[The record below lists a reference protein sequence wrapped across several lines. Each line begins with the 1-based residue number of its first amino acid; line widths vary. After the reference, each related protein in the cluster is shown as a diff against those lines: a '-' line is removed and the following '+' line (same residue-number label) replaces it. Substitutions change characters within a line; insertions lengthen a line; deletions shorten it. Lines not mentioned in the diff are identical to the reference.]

1 MIGELIDN
9 MVCAF
14 APLAGARRMQARR
27 VVKRY
32 QGAESNRLNSNKK
45 PLNRSADAEMLGP
58 FGADAMRAWARLLV
72 RDNAYAWGVV
82 DTIVSSVVGTGIKG
96 QSQIETPAGEDR
108 ETVNE
113 ARDRVWNEWCRVCDV
128 NGQYTLYEMQA
139 IVQRE
144 IVEAGEC
151 LIHLVDVPLTYRGIN
166 RPVPL
171 ALELIEA
178 DRLASDR
185 DTYNVARDN
194 QTRIVRG
201 IELDDLGKP
210 VAYHVYRS
218 HPNDPF
224 AFSRDIERIPAKDIL
239 HLFKRDRIGQTRGI
253 SWFAPVCSWL
263 KDLATYVDNELQASA
278 VASCFTVAVKSSRGV
293 TGLGNPSVDDDETT
307 TDKGGNSYDFLQ
319 PGMIMHLLDGESIES
334 ANPGR
339 PNSAAEPW
347 INLMLRGIAVGTGLS
362 YEIVARDYSK
372 TSYSS
377 SRTSQLEDRRRFRR
391 WQRYLID
398 HLCEPIHD
406 RFSEAAALAGRS
418 EFPTM
423 TEILED
429 REKATAFTW
438 TPQEW
443 EWVDPQNEQSASE
456 ASIKANQSTYQEE
469 LGSRGRN
476 WRNTFYQRAKEEK
489 LRKALGLLS
498 IEEQQPNQQQQQA
511 GTPQS
516 ISALALSSGQIVTL
530 LDIVTRVGTGSLPH
544 ETAKAIVAV
553 SFPEFESEVIDAI
566 IDPIKPGSI
575 AADGVPAAATPMD
588 ATESTATAEMM
599 GLSTLQ
605 WNRNVKAIRKILD
618 DLKNGVA
625 SAAQA
630 QVFLSSVGMK
640 QTNIDALIADAADGQ
655 LDAPLPTAGEPAA
668 AVGRSEVE
676 RGGPGSGPHPG
687 TGGGEKKV
695 KARTKAAPMSEK
707 AQRAKAAHKMVD
719 ATVQQEADKVERE
732 FAKSIGGAS
741 FENSEPVDVVVA
753 DKSGRV
759 AHGIEHKYVQDNAN
773 DKITMNKYAQVRKVV
788 WEQKNKADFHTVVE
802 TKSGETYYR
811 RGVGSFRIGGM
822 HKVTGGKAE
831 LKQLMNTH
839 ENKLPAGAMRTDS
852 KIRVGTWKQAAGS
865 RDYVNSKTGETVSP
879 KK

>member
-1 MIGELIDN
+1 MIGELVDS
-9 MVCAF
+9 MVSVF
-14 APLAGARRMQARR
+14 SPLAGARRMQARR
-27 VVKRY
+27 IVKRY
-32 QGAESNRLNSNKK
+32 QGAESNRLNANKK
-45 PLNRSADAEMLGP
+45 PLNRSADAELLGP
-58 FGADAMRAWARLLV
+58 WGADAMRAWARLLV

-96 QSQIETPAGEDR
+96 QSQLETPAGEDR

-113 ARDRVWNEWCRVCDV
+113 ARDKVWDEWCRVCDV
-128 NGQYTLYEMQA
+128 NGQHTFYEMQA
-139 IVQRE
+139 LIQRE

-151 LIHLVDVPLTYRGIN
+151 LVRLVDVPLTYRGIR

-178 DRLASDR
+178 DRLAADR
-185 DTYNVARDN
+185 DTYTVARDN

-201 IELDDLGKP
+201 VEVDDLGKP
-210 VAYHVYRS
+210 IAYHVYRS

-224 AFSRDIERIPAKDIL
+224 AFNRDIERIPAADIL

-293 TGLGNPSVDDDETT
+293 TGLGNPSVDGEST
-307 TDKGGNSYDFLQ
+307 TDAGGNSYDYLQ
-319 PGMIMHLLDGESIES
+319 PGMVMHLLDGESIES

-372 TSYSS
+372 TTYSA

-406 RFSEAAALAGRS
+406 RFSEAAASAGRS
-418 EFPTM
+418 EFATM

-429 REKATAFTW
+429 REKVTAFTW

-498 IEEQQPNQQQQQA
+498 IEEQHPNQQQQQA
-511 GTPQS
+511 SGSEQS
-516 ISALALSSGQIVTL
+516 IQSLALNGAQITSLLGIVTQ
-530 LDIVTRVGTGSLPH
+530 VGTGSLPH
-544 ETAKAIVAV
+544 ESAKAIINAA
-553 SFPEFESEVIDAI
+553 FPGIDDEAIAQI
-566 IDPIKPGSI
+566 IDPIKKGSI

-640 QTNIDALIADAADGQ
+640 QENIDKLIADAADGM
-655 LDAPLPTAGEPAA
+655 LDTQLPTGE
-668 AVGRSEVE
+668 
-676 RGGPGSGPHPG
+676 
-687 TGGGEKKV
+687 
-695 KARTKAAPMSEK
+695 EK
-707 AQRAKAAHKMVD
+707 ATEVL
-719 ATVQQEADKVERE
+719 V
-732 FAKSIGGAS
+732 
-741 FENSEPVDVVVA
+741 
-753 DKSGRV
+753 
-759 AHGIEHKYVQDNAN
+759 NA
-773 DKITMNKYAQVRKVV
+773 
-788 WEQKNKADFHTVVE
+788 
-802 TKSGETYYR
+802 
-811 RGVGSFRIGGM
+811 
-822 HKVTGGKAE
+822 
-831 LKQLMNTH
+831 
-839 ENKLPAGAMRTDS
+839 
-852 KIRVGTWKQAAGS
+852 
-865 RDYVNSKTGETVSP
+865 
-879 KK
+879 